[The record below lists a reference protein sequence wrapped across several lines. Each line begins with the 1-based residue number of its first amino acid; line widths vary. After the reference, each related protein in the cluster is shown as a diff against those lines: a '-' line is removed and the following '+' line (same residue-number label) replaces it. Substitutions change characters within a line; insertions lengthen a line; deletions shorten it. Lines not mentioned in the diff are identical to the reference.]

1 MGTHYNLFTSVCC
14 TRVRTRV
21 GTRVFVKLLL
31 GGTVHV
37 YVSATCIMSHSQADR
52 IECLQ
57 SFNVNCPIKRLIIG
71 LL

>member
-1 MGTHYNLFTSVCC
+1 MGTHYNLYTSVCC

-21 GTRVFVKLLL
+21 FVKLPL

-37 YVSATCIMSHSQADR
+37 HVSATCISSHSQAVP

-57 SFNVNCPIKRLIIG
+57 SFNVNCPIKRLIVG
-71 LL
+71 LLL